1 MKRRKRTT
9 VSFLV
14 LAALALAVPA
24 RAHAASDEDEARGFY
39 TDGQR
44 AFAAGHYGEAVNA
57 YQRGYALVREPRFLL
72 GMAQAYETLGDLPRA
87 REYYRRFQA
96 EAPKGDP
103 DRPKAAA
110 ALAKIDPVGNVPPAP
125 KPYLDAGRTPEELKA
140 ALGDDEY
147 ERYVA
152 SGLTLNGYRQRE
164 HGNKLA
170 VEGIVTAVSSLAV
183 GVGLVLTASF
193 TRPGQAIAGYCI
205 AAVGTPIGFWIMRV
219 GFSTSTMANF
229 QVRPLPQQ
237 QLSYNRRAAI
247 GNLTFSF

>member
-1 MKRRKRTT
+1 MKRTT

-24 RAHAASDEDEARGFY
+24 RAHAASDEEEARGFY
-39 TDGQR
+39 ADGQR
-44 AFAAGHYGEAVNA
+44 AFAAGHYGEAVND
-57 YQRGYALVREPRFLL
+57 YQRGYALVREPRFLF
-72 GMAQAYETLGDLPRA
+72 GMAHAYETLGDLPRA

-96 EAPKGDP
+96 EAPKDDP
-103 DRPKAAA
+103 DRGKAAA
-110 ALAKIDPVGNVPPAP
+110 ALAKLDPVGNIPPP

-140 ALGDDEY
+140 ALGDEEY
-147 ERYVA
+147 ERYVS

-170 VEGIVTAVSSLAV
+170 VEGIVTAVASLAV
-183 GVGLVLTASF
+183 GVGLVLTSSI

-229 QVRPLPQQ
+229 QVRPMPGT
-237 QLSYNRRAAI
+237 QLSYTDRAAI
-247 GNLTFSF
+247 GNLSFSF